1 MTNPKFIAFEG
12 LDGCGKST
20 QALLLAQRFPSIP
33 RLAILCPWLTQE
45 PSWVNFKRSPTL
57 PPLSELLL
65 FEADRADHVFGYG
78 GIQEHLNEDRWVICD
93 RYIGSTIAYQGYGK
107 GLDLGLINSLNE
119 VATGGL
125 VPDLT
130 IWLDLSPEAC
140 AARRKARGNDD
151 VADTPEDRAFFERV
165 HAGYLAQSAQPGW
178 FRINASGS
186 AEDVSDRIWAVV
198 QEYCFEEP
206 NDAT

>member
-1 MTNPKFIAFEG
+1 MSG
-12 LDGCGKST
+12 LFS
-20 QALLLAQRFPSIP
+20 
-33 RLAILCPWLTQE
+33 PWLTQE
-45 PSWVNFKRSPTL
+45 PFWGKDNQLKSL

-65 FEADRADHVFGYG
+65 FMADRADHVFGYG
-78 GIQEHLNEDRWVICD
+78 GIQERLTEGRWVICD

-107 GLDLGLINSLNE
+107 NIDCDLINSLNE

-125 VPDLT
+125 KPDLT
-130 IWLDLSPEAC
+130 LWLDLPLDEC

-151 VADTPEDRAFFERV
+151 DDADAPEDRAFFERV